1 MLFLCT
7 AWLVLQGGVADHSGS
22 HHRGTHLILFHR
34 KNLLFVGI
42 GVGVSIAGI
51 LAAHS
56 FERGGA
62 SVEPAS
68 DGTRVGEHTITLPQ
82 DAAAWKLVH
91 RGTAAP
97 LAERWSDPYPARF
110 KVDEARASRVGS
122 PLAGRVSQ
130 VFVEIGQSV
139 KAGDPLVSISSPDVA
154 ELRSERQKAEVDLK
168 VAQAKQARI
177 QAMVDARAVAGSEA
191 LNADHELKE
200 AELALSLTDTK
211 LSSLKVS
218 AAGHNAF
225 TVVAPRDG
233 VVIEK
238 NVLPG
243 QQVTTEGTLF
253 SVADLDTIWVV
264 ADLFETDAATA
275 VSKGSNAHITS
286 PSLPGVQIDAQVEAI
301 SSVCNPQG
309 HTVSVRIPITNAQR
323 SIRPNAYA
331 EVRFREPAP
340 AGAVEVGVAAVVSDG
355 DKQYVYVEQGNGTFV
370 RREVVAGAAR
380 ANRVEVLH
388 GLKAGDVV
396 VEEGSALLDNQI
408 ALST

>member
-1 MLFLCT
+1 M
-7 AWLVLQGGVADHSGS
+7 
-22 HHRGTHLILFHR
+22 ILFHR
-34 KNLLFVGI
+34 NVLFVGI
-42 GVGVSIAGI
+42 GIGVSIAGI
-51 LAAHS
+51 WAAHS
-56 FERGGA
+56 FERGEA
-62 SVEPAS
+62 TVAAPS
-68 DGTRVGEHTITLPQ
+68 DGTRVAEHAITLPE

-91 RGTAAP
+91 RGTAAA

-139 KAGDPLVSISSPDVA
+139 KAGDPLVTISSPDVA

-168 VAQAKQARI
+168 VAQAKQARV

-191 LNADHELKE
+191 LDAEHDLKQ
-200 AELALSLTDTK
+200 AELELSLTDTK

-243 QQVTTEGTLF
+243 QQVTPDGTLF

-275 VSKGSNAHITS
+275 VTKGATAHITS
-286 PSLPGVQIDAQVEAI
+286 PSLPGVELEAQVDTI

-309 HTVSVRIPITNAQR
+309 HTVSVRIPIMNAER

-340 AGAVEVGVAAVVSDG
+340 PGAVEVGLAAVVSDG
-355 DKQYVYVEQGNGTFV
+355 DKQYVYVEQGSGHFV
-370 RREVVAGAAR
+370 RREVVAGPAR
-380 ANRVEVLH
+380 ANRVEVLR
-388 GLKAGDVV
+388 GLAAGDVV

>member
-1 MLFLCT
+1 
-7 AWLVLQGGVADHSGS
+7 
-22 HHRGTHLILFHR
+22 LILFHR
-34 KNLLFVGI
+34 NVLFVGI
-42 GVGVSIAGI
+42 GIGVGIAGI
-51 LAAHS
+51 WAAHS

-62 SVEPAS
+62 EVEMPS
-68 DGTRVGEHTITLPQ
+68 DGVRVSEHAITLPQ

-130 VFVEIGQSV
+130 VFVEIGQAV
-139 KAGDPLVSISSPDVA
+139 KAGDPLVTISSPDVA
-154 ELRSERQKAEVDLK
+154 ELRSEHQKAEVDLK

-200 AELALSLTDTK
+200 AELALSLTETK

-243 QQVTTEGTLF
+243 QQVTPDGTLF

-275 VSKGSNAHITS
+275 VSKGSSAHITS
-286 PSLPGVQIDAQVEAI
+286 PSLPGVQIEAQVETI
-301 SSVCNPQG
+301 SAVSNPEG
-309 HTVSVRIPITNAQR
+309 HTVSVRIPITNAER

-340 AGAVEVGVAAVVSDG
+340 PGAVEVGVAAVVSDG
-355 DKQYVYVEQGNGTFV
+355 EKQYVYVEQGSGHFV
-370 RREVVAGAAR
+370 RREVVAGAVR
-380 ANRVEVLH
+380 ANRVEVLR
-388 GLKAGDVV
+388 GLNAGDVV

-408 ALST
+408 ALSS